1 MSKSYFDDDPFSTK
15 GYEWGPSTYFS
26 LSVIVMFTIIFVFVE
41 VQRRKM
47 LTLLNN
53 GNENK
58 FCKLCRV
65 SCCFFL
71 GYYFVEEFVNLKQ
84 KRLVP
89 VPPENV
95 DTSELNIL

>member
-1 MSKSYFDDDPFSTK
+1 M
-15 GYEWGPSTYFS
+15 
-26 LSVIVMFTIIFVFVE
+26 LSF
-41 VQRRKM
+41 M
-47 LTLLNN
+47 L
-53 GNENK
+53 
-58 FCKLCRV
+58 
-65 SCCFFL
+65 CFFL

>member
-53 GNENK
+53 G
-58 FCKLCRV
+58 
-65 SCCFFL
+65 
-71 GYYFVEEFVNLKQ
+71 YYFVEEFVNLKQ

-95 DTSELNIL
+95 DTSDPLYPRIINPALIQQNTCTCCV